1 MADKQN
7 NFEKATEFINQPIQK
22 AVVYKVWFEHGIQKI
37 GCHSPIFGKMNF
49 AIDVTKGIQRGDMLL
64 VERVSERGRDNF
76 YIRGNLTKQK
86 IISDA
91 TNEILKDFTPQ
102 EIEYISANLK
112 PQR

>member
-1 MADKQN
+1 MSDDN

-22 AVVYKVWFEHGIQKI
+22 AVVYKVWFENGIQKI
-37 GCHSPIFGKMNF
+37 GCYSPIFGKMAF
-49 AIDVTKGIQRGDMLL
+49 SVDISKGIQRGDMLL

-91 TNEILKDFTPQ
+91 TNEILKDFTPK
-102 EIEYISANLK
+102 EIEYIFTK
-112 PQR
+112 TTPQR